1 MNPSF
6 EEMWNGSGS
15 PTGNE
20 LDDDI
25 FASMQPYRV
34 PLATAAGSDAQ
45 MAMAYRKAHA
55 WNVYEATYEMEM
67 ISTKT
72 ICRKCLLHVKV
83 CRTYGHN
90 LKKYET
96 DLQMAN
102 TAESCRSRDKI

>member
-6 EEMWNGSGS
+6 EEMWNGSNS
-15 PTGNE
+15 PENTEVEDN
-20 LDDDI
+20 I

-34 PLATAAGSDAQ
+34 PLSMSSGSDLR

-55 WNVYEATYEMEM
+55 WNVIEATNEMEM

-72 ICRKCLLHVKV
+72 ICRKCLLHTKV

-90 LKKYET
+90 LKKYEM
-96 DLQMAN
+96 DLQLAR
-102 TAESCRSRDKI
+102 ARVKK